1 MSKTENSAPNIVLIV
16 TDQQRWDTLGCLGY
30 DHVITPHIDRN
41 EAWKLVFYPGE
52 PYGELYHLEEDPDE
66 LYNLYDDPAHAGAR
80 GEMVERMMDWYGK
93 TRMQR

>member
-1 MSKTENSAPNIVLIV
+1 MEKGRLAFPWGRCYAEKKPYCTRPYFPSTARASWREPRRGNWFF
-16 TDQQRWDTLGCLGY
+16 T
-30 DHVITPHIDRN
+30 
-41 EAWKLVFYPGE
+41 

-80 GEMVERMMDWYGK
+80 GAMVERMMDWYGK

>member
-1 MSKTENSAPNIVLIV
+1 LRGEEAVLRETAFSEYGPRIMARTE
-16 TDQQRWDTLGCLGY
+16 
-30 DHVITPHIDRN
+30 
-41 EAWKLVFYPGE
+41 EWKLVFYPGE
-52 PYGELYHLEEDPDE
+52 PYGELYHLEADPDE

>member
-1 MSKTENSAPNIVLIV
+1 MNKTVFSEYGPRIMVR
-16 TDQQRWDTLGCLGY
+16 T
-30 DHVITPHIDRN
+30 

-66 LYNLYDDPAHAGAR
+66 LYNLYDDPAQAGAR